1 MGEAV
6 GRSPSPS
13 LRCRDR
19 KPLLPPRDRKRN
31 ANQQAQQPAVD
42 PESRAIAERYRASTF
57 RSLPWRSH
65 RLQAQHRSHDREKL
79 ISVREGNAKTAPRG
93 LKFCNDC
100 KQQELQRA
108 QQLELLQQLQTN
120 EKKEEHGREQAAGSV
135 DTESLTESNEIPIE
149 VLRIARNYSNKP
161 LTDMGQDDVVSKTDM
176 AEKKRPETSVEW
188 QLGNGHVQPI
198 IFVSRRIDNRDIGE
212 IEWVPIEG
220 YRPNAHIS
228 RDIMIGTVIVQN
240 SSPHFACSLITLT
253 VAVSVTFVPN
263 LEALSVCGSEL

>member
-1 MGEAV
+1 M
-6 GRSPSPS
+6 
-13 LRCRDR
+13 L
-19 KPLLPPRDRKRN
+19 
-31 ANQQAQQPAVD
+31 
-42 PESRAIAERYRASTF
+42 
-57 RSLPWRSH
+57 
-65 RLQAQHRSHDREKL
+65 
-79 ISVREGNAKTAPRG
+79 
-93 LKFCNDC
+93 FCKN
-100 KQQELQRA
+100 QQELQRA

-253 VAVSVTFVPN
+253 VREYEKRRDEIFTLTALMMSIRTWKPVEVCSQVI
-263 LEALSVCGSEL
+263 EATKTTATPLQQWRL